1 MIILMLHPPNS
12 QGFYGDLVQEG
23 SKQFKGGTEL
33 QEINNPNREGGKS
46 FLPEHVVLGWPLR
59 G

>member
-1 MIILMLHPPNS
+1 MLHPPNS